1 MEADPNR
8 RRNFTQ
14 IVVGIFDLNARRNF
28 SREALAVLVTAFD
41 QGKVAAPIDQAIS
54 MIG

>member
-1 MEADPNR
+1 MGADPNR

-14 IVVGIFDLNARRNF
+14 IVVGIFDPNARRNF

-41 QGKVAAPIDQAIS
+41 QGEIPAPIDQAVS
-54 MIG
+54 MLG